1 MAEDMEDIT
10 PTNDGGILK
19 KILHSGVGSI
29 VPPGASVEGADC
41 FKFEILHNLCFTGWW
56 PIHLSWWPVWM
67 LVHLV

>member
-29 VPPGASVEGADC
+29 VPPGASVEGEH
-41 FKFEILHNLCFTGWW
+41 FIISYFFNVLL
-56 PIHLSWWPVWM
+56 
-67 LVHLV
+67 